1 MSASQPTT
9 INVAR
14 DYSRFPA
21 GRFRTDGPFSGERFR
36 QEILEPALHQADVI
50 EVELDGVSGFGSSFL
65 DEAFGGLVRAHV
77 VSSNDAARR
86 IKLRATD
93 ESLIT
98 EIFGYMGI

>member
-1 MSASQPTT
+1 MSASQPKH

-21 GRFRTDGPFSGERFR
+21 GRYRTDGPFSGQRFR
-36 QEILEPALHQADVI
+36 EEILKPALDQADVI

-65 DEAFGGLVRAHV
+65 DEAFGGLVREHV
-77 VSSNDAARR
+77 VSLNDAARR

-93 ESLIT
+93 ESLVT
-98 EIFGYMGI
+98 EIFGYMGL